1 MCLQEGKSVTGIW
14 GNTGLQFT
22 GAVFSLLYIMSLLV
36 GPQENL
42 NILKESEASFINIL
56 DLYFYMSMNFQ
67 FIKVE
72 DPLTRDHAHAH

>member
-56 DLYFYMSMNFQ
+56 DLYFYVSMNFQ
-67 FIKVE
+67 FINVE

>member
-1 MCLQEGKSVTGIW
+1 MQEGKSVTGIW
-14 GNTGLQFT
+14 DSTGLQFT

-42 NILKESEASFINIL
+42 NILKESEASFINTL
-56 DLYFYMSMNFQ
+56 DLYFYVSMNFQ

-72 DPLTRDHAHAH
+72 DLLTRDHAHAH